1 MSKKNRAQHNVSRRH
16 GDRNVQT
23 RYSGKHQEQHMEHSC
38 GGACKGAGVSEVRE
52 IGGLTFIPKVKV
64 TIKIGELHLHGDEH
78 METFNFHNG
87 CMATVLHGTGDT
99 EMEIEG
105 ETEVDYED
113 EEDDEDEEDE
123 FGEE

>member
-52 IGGLTFIPKVKV
+52 
-64 TIKIGELHLHGDEH
+64 
-78 METFNFHNG
+78 TFNFHNG

-123 FGEE
+123 YGEE

>member
-1 MSKKNRAQHNVSRRH
+1 M
-16 GDRNVQT
+16 
-23 RYSGKHQEQHMEHSC
+23 
-38 GGACKGAGVSEVRE
+38 SEVRE
-52 IGGLTFIPKVKV
+52 IGGLTFIPEVKV

-123 FGEE
+123 YGEE

>member
-38 GGACKGAGVSEVRE
+38 GGAGVSEVRE
-52 IGGLTFIPKVKV
+52 IGGLTFSPEVKV

-78 METFNFHNG
+78 METFNFHNC
-87 CMATVLHGTGDT
+87 CMATVLHGAGDT
-99 EMEIEG
+99 EMEVEG
-105 ETEVDYED
+105 ETEYEHD
-113 EEDDEDEEDE
+113 ERDERDEEDE
-123 FGEE
+123 HDEE